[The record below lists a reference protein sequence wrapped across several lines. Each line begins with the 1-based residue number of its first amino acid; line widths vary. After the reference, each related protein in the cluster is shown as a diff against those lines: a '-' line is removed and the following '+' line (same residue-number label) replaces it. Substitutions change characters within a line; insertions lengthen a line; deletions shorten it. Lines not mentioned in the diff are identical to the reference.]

1 MVDQAQTQFQVLVLN
16 NVSQNGLK
24 RMPAERFA
32 CAKDVANPDAIL
44 LRSADLHSVEIA
56 KSVLAIGRAGSGTN
70 NSPVAEMS
78 KRGVPVFNA
87 PGANANAVKELV
99 LAGML
104 LAARNIG
111 GAMKFVAALDPSD
124 AEMEKKVE
132 GGKKTY
138 AGYEISGHTLGV
150 VGLGKIGCLVAD
162 AAIKLGMNVIGY
174 DPEITV
180 DAAWSLPSQVKKANS
195 LGDVLRHSNFITLH
209 VPLVD
214 ATRKMINA
222 ESIEQMKHGAV
233 LLNFSREGVA
243 DEAAVLA
250 ALDARR
256 LGCYVCDFPSA
267 HVNNHPHVIALPHL
281 GASTREAEE
290 NCAIM
295 VADQVRDYL
304 LDGNI
309 VNSVNF
315 PSMAM
320 PRESAFRIA
329 IANANVPNMVGQIS
343 TAMADARLNIHNMM
357 NKSKKDVAYTLVD
370 VDSKVPKKVID
381 QIAKIEGVLSVR
393 YLPAES

>member
-1 MVDQAQTQFQVLVLN
+1 MTEQFQVLVLN

-24 RMPAERFA
+24 RLGDRFV
-32 CAKDVANPDAIL
+32 CAKEVAQPDAIL

-56 KSVLAIGRAGSGTN
+56 RSVLAIGRAGSGTN
-70 NSPVAEMS
+70 NIPVAGMS

-111 GAMKFVAALDPSD
+111 GAMKFVAGLDPHD

-132 GGKKTY
+132 NGKKTY
-138 AGYEISGHTLGV
+138 AGFELAGHTLGI

-162 AAIKLGMNVIGY
+162 AAIKLGMNVVGY

-195 LGDVLRHSNFITLH
+195 FAEVLKTCHFVTLH

-214 ATRKMINA
+214 ATRKMVNA

-233 LLNFSREGVA
+233 LLNFSREGVV

-250 ALDARR
+250 ALDAKKLR
-256 LGCYVCDFPSA
+256 CYVCDFPSA
-267 HVNNHPHVIALPHL
+267 HVNHHPHVVALPHL
-281 GASTREAEE
+281 GASTGEAEE

-315 PSMAM
+315 PNVVM

-343 TAMADARLNIHNMM
+343 TAMAEAKLNIHNMM
-357 NKSKKDVAYTLVD
+357 NKSKKDIAYTLVD
-370 VDSKVPKKVID
+370 VDSKVPKKAVD

-393 YLPAES
+393 YLPQES

>member
-1 MVDQAQTQFQVLVLN
+1 MMSSQFQVLILN

-24 RMPAERFA
+24 RLPAERFT
-32 CAKDVANPDAIL
+32 CAKDVVQPDAIL
-44 LRSADLHSVEIA
+44 LRSADLHKVEIA
-56 KSVLAIGRAGSGTN
+56 KSVQAIGRAGSGTN
-70 NSPVAEMS
+70 NIPVGEMS
-78 KRGVPVFNA
+78 KRGVAVFNA

-111 GAMKFVAALDPSD
+111 GAMKFVSALDPGD
-124 AEMEKKVE
+124 PEMEKKVE
-132 GGKKTY
+132 DGKKTF
-138 AGYEISGHTLGV
+138 AGYEIAGHTLGV

-162 AAIKLGMNVIGY
+162 AAIKLGMNVVGY

-180 DAAWSLPSQVKKANS
+180 DAAWSLPSQVRRAGS
-195 LGDVLRHSNFITLH
+195 FGEVLKSCNFVTLH

-214 ATRKMINA
+214 ATRKMVNA
-222 ESIEQMKHGAV
+222 ESIAQMKHGAV
-233 LLNFSREGVA
+233 LLNFSRDGVV

-250 ALDARR
+250 ALEAKK

-267 HVNNHPHVIALPHL
+267 HVNAHPQVVALPHL

-309 VNSVNF
+309 ANSVNF
-315 PSMAM
+315 PNVAMA
-320 PRESAFRIA
+320 RESDYRIA

-343 TAMADARLNIHNMM
+343 TAMADARLNIHNML

-370 VDSKVPKKVID
+370 VDSKVSQEVID
-381 QIAKIEGVLSVR
+381 KIARIEGVLAVR
-393 YLPAES
+393 YLPREG

>member
-1 MVDQAQTQFQVLVLN
+1 
-16 NVSQNGLK
+16 
-24 RMPAERFA
+24 
-32 CAKDVANPDAIL
+32 
-44 LRSADLHSVEIA
+44 
-56 KSVLAIGRAGSGTN
+56 
-70 NSPVAEMS
+70 
-78 KRGVPVFNA
+78 
-87 PGANANAVKELV
+87 
-99 LAGML
+99 ML

-111 GAMKFVAALDPSD
+111 GAMKFVSGLDPKD

-138 AGYEISGHTLGV
+138 AGYEIASHTLGV

-162 AAIKLGMNVIGY
+162 AAIKLGMHVVGY

-195 LGDVLRHSNFITLH
+195 LAEVLKSCNFVTLH

-222 ESIEQMKHGAV
+222 DSVATMKHGAV
-233 LLNFSREGVA
+233 LLNFAREGVV
-243 DEAAVLA
+243 DEAAVLK
-250 ALDARR
+250 ALEAKT
-256 LGCYVCDFPSA
+256 LSAYVCDFPSA

-290 NCAIM
+290 NCAMM

-315 PSMAM
+315 PSVVM
-320 PRESAFRIA
+320 PRESGFRIA

-343 TAMADARLNIHNMM
+343 TAMAEAKLNIHNMM
-357 NKSKKDVAYTLVD
+357 NKSKGDIAYTLVD
-370 VDSKVPKKVID
+370 VDSKVQKKVID
-381 QIAKIEGVLSVR
+381 AIARIEGVLAVR
-393 YLPAES
+393 YLPTEA